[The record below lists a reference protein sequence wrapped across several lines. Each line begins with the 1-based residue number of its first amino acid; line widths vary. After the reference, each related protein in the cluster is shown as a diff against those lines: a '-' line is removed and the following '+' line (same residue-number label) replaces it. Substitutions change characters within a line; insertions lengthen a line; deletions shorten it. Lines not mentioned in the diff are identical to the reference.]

1 MSLIFNRER
10 FGKPQIL
17 AGLLLLAFLTQC
29 LCLVRAYTK
38 SSPPDS
44 REISR
49 LQTGVAKWRGQLPV
63 SSGLSPQRS
72 PLWELVAGAPLLL
85 WRTPMDASNFPSW
98 AWLPRVLD
106 LLAGCLLGASLWYVA
121 RRLFGN
127 SGGYVSLA
135 LYCFSPG
142 MVRAAT
148 GVGSEPEMFAAWGA
162 FGAVFTAI
170 AAAHTLYAPREVVL
184 WNWRRILLLGVSLT
198 MAIGMQFSLAVLLP
212 LALAFLL
219 YLAPERRRAALG
231 IWSAAAVLF
240 GLLLSASYFF
250 QFATFVAGLRHA
262 RFVDVTPA
270 AFLLPET
277 YRHLALEIGSACPL
291 LSLLLPVCLVVY
303 AAWPRARYFG
313 NTAPLLVAV
322 LCLVLA
328 AGAPHF
334 PGAGFA
340 LVAIPFLFCF
350 LAGIFADLLETRHSA
365 RIRVFLIAALSGYAL
380 WDLTILARL

>member
-17 AGLLLLAFLTQC
+17 AGLLLLAFLAQC

-38 SSPPDS
+38 CSLPDPQ
-44 REISR
+44 EISR

-63 SSGLSPQRS
+63 SSGLSPYRS

-85 WRTPMDASNFPSW
+85 WRAPIDASSFPYW
-98 AWLPRVLD
+98 AWLARVPY

-127 SGGYVSLA
+127 SGGYIALV
-135 LYCFSPG
+135 LYCFSPAV
-142 MVRAAT
+142 VRAT
-148 GVGSEPEMFAAWGA
+148 SGVGSDPEIVAAWGA

-198 MAIGMQFSLAVLLP
+198 MAIGMQFSLALLLP

-231 IWSAAAVLF
+231 IWSAAAALF
-240 GLLLSASYFF
+240 GLLLLAAYFF
-250 QFATFVAGLRHA
+250 QFATLAAGVRHA

-270 AFLLPET
+270 AFLLSET
-277 YRHLALEIGSACPL
+277 YRHLAQEIDFACPL
-291 LSLLLPVCLVVY
+291 LILLLPACLVVY

-313 NTAPLLVAV
+313 NTAPLLVAA
-322 LCLVLA
+322 LCLLLA

-365 RIRVFLIAALSGYAL
+365 RVRVFLIAALSGYAL
-380 WDLTILARL
+380 WNLTALARL